1 MGYGAWVRVRVRV
14 RARDTPPAP
23 MYPQQSRVELMTAIL
38 RLAFCFLLFQHKPM
52 ATRPLLVVCTLAT
65 RFPLKMQARPAMSGL
80 KDAPSREVY
89 GVHGAAAWGC
99 GSHLSN
105 EPSVPKGS
113 VRCRAPSAKMRA
125 PYWRRPRCRVNQPTL
140 RCATTR
146 RSSLAGPQPHQI
158 HGTAAWHRIGGVL
171 GDNQPTQ
178 GPYKVTINAQ
188 CRARH
193 GVSFQVSFTSH

>member
-1 MGYGAWVRVRVRV
+1 MVAWWPGA
-14 RARDTPPAP
+14 
-23 MYPQQSRVELMTAIL
+23 LL
-38 RLAFCFLLFQHKPM
+38 RLAFCFLLFQNKPM

-113 VRCRAPSAKMRA
+113 VRSR
-125 PYWRRPRCRVNQPTL
+125 
-140 RCATTR
+140 
-146 RSSLAGPQPHQI
+146 
-158 HGTAAWHRIGGVL
+158 
-171 GDNQPTQ
+171 
-178 GPYKVTINAQ
+178 AQ
-188 CRARH
+188 CTGSERKDARAVLAPATMPGIAR
-193 GVSFQVSFTSH
+193 QL

>member
-1 MGYGAWVRVRVRV
+1 MGYA
-14 RARDTPPAP
+14 ALAPPSPLSSP
-23 MYPQQSRVELMTAIL
+23 MHRLWSRVSYIGEANSHVWNLRRRCFDLRVAEARWRGVAWWPGALL
-38 RLAFCFLLFQHKPM
+38 RLAFCFLLFENKPM

-113 VRCRAPSAKMRA
+113 VRSC
-125 PYWRRPRCRVNQPTL
+125 
-140 RCATTR
+140 
-146 RSSLAGPQPHQI
+146 
-158 HGTAAWHRIGGVL
+158 
-171 GDNQPTQ
+171 
-178 GPYKVTINAQ
+178 AQ
-188 CRARH
+188 CTGSERKDARAVLAPATMPGIAR
-193 GVSFQVSFTSH
+193 QL

>member
-1 MGYGAWVRVRVRV
+1 MVSVAIIYIAVVTY
-14 RARDTPPAP
+14 ASP
-23 MYPQQSRVELMTAIL
+23 MVTCVIYRRSQQPRVERRRCFDLRVEEARWRGVAWWPGALL
-38 RLAFCFLLFQHKPM
+38 RLAFCFLLFQNKPM

-113 VRCRAPSAKMRA
+113 VRSR
-125 PYWRRPRCRVNQPTL
+125 
-140 RCATTR
+140 
-146 RSSLAGPQPHQI
+146 
-158 HGTAAWHRIGGVL
+158 
-171 GDNQPTQ
+171 
-178 GPYKVTINAQ
+178 AQ
-188 CRARH
+188 CTRSERKDARAVLAPATMPGIGR
-193 GVSFQVSFTSH
+193 QL

>member
-1 MGYGAWVRVRVRV
+1 MVSVAIIYIAVVTYASAMVTCVIYRRS
-14 RARDTPPAP
+14 
-23 MYPQQSRVELMTAIL
+23 QQPRVERRRCFDLRVEEARGRGVAWWPGALL
-38 RLAFCFLLFQHKPM
+38 RLAFCFLLFLLLAFCSSCFLLQHKPM

-113 VRCRAPSAKMRA
+113 VRSSAQCTGTQGA
-125 PYWRRPRCRVNQPTL
+125 I
-140 RCATTR
+140 RCAR
-146 RSSLAGPQPHQI
+146 
-158 HGTAAWHRIGGVL
+158 RIGAGHH
-171 GDNQPTQ
+171 
-178 GPYKVTINAQ
+178 NA
-188 CRARH
+188 
-193 GVSFQVSFTSH
+193 

>member
-1 MGYGAWVRVRVRV
+1 MVSVAIIYIAVVTY
-14 RARDTPPAP
+14 ASP
-23 MYPQQSRVELMTAIL
+23 MVTCVIYRRSQQPRVERRRCFDLRVEEARWRGVAWWPGALL
-38 RLAFCFLLFQHKPM
+38 RLAFCFLLFQNKPM

-113 VRCRAPSAKMRA
+113 VRSSAQCTGSERKDARAVLA
-125 PYWRRPRCRVNQPTL
+125 PPTMPGNSQ
-140 RCATTR
+140 ATLTVHWATSL
-146 RSSLAGPQPHQI
+146 RSSPHQI
-158 HGTAAWHRIGGVL
+158 HGTAAWNR
-171 GDNQPTQ
+171 
-178 GPYKVTINAQ
+178 KVSAACWGIT
-188 CRARH
+188 R
-193 GVSFQVSFTSH
+193 S